1 MEPPAVSHAT
11 PPTSP
16 AVHTPQRRPSTA
28 NMRTHSRSQSRMAD
42 VASRSSDDD
51 ASRTAVKV
59 GAYRACSTESF
70 PIGIQADQLT
80 CDE

>member
-1 MEPPAVSHAT
+1 
-11 PPTSP
+11 
-16 AVHTPQRRPSTA
+16 
-28 NMRTHSRSQSRMAD
+28 MRTHSRSQSRMAD